1 MMGLFFLVSHLANRG
16 INITEIA
23 ARNSHRIRSK
33 PCAARGTSLDL
44 GPVHA
49 SQEHQAVHGIFSK
62 KKKDCKSADYYV
74 RTTMHPLDYFISQIY
89 FTRGIRPISYQQ
101 GNKQGRQGTR
111 INAACTCMYMYVRRY
126 PIIMSDLNSP

>member
-1 MMGLFFLVSHLANRG
+1 MIGLFCLVSHLANRG

-33 PCAARGTSLDL
+33 PCAARGTRLDL

-62 KKKDCKSADYYV
+62 KNRLQVYGLLCTDYDA
-74 RTTMHPLDYFISQIY
+74 PPGLFY
-89 FTRGIRPISYQQ
+89 FTNLLHKG
-101 GNKQGRQGTR
+101 
-111 INAACTCMYMYVRRY
+111 
-126 PIIMSDLNSP
+126 D